1 MPGGDYCRLLGTR
14 NLRPSSAFRTV
25 DAAALNARTVDER
38 APAIPAPHVT
48 LEDLRHIYTFL
59 FFGLYSSFPAGV
71 TTASAFRCA
80 SMIWRCTWGGW
91 NIIGAQGAA
100 SYITRT

>member
-1 MPGGDYCRLLGTR
+1 MPDCNRFR
-14 NLRPSSAFRTV
+14 FSRPRDDRPSPTMVTV
-25 DAAALNARTVDER
+25 KLAANNAGIYGELPPA
-38 APAIPAPHVT
+38 APALHVS
-48 LEDLRHIYTFL
+48 LVDLRHIYTFL